1 MRSLF
6 QGAHRKLRIFGGVR
20 CETEPVDHFFIL
32 TQSPLATENMSR
44 FWGSSMPRVLLITVL
59 LTAQLISWNASP
71 LFLCFDSDGEVCIDL
86 GPGSC
91 SCCRH
96 EHDAADDPGR
106 PEQSPERRP
115 EQSPERG
122 IGGSPCECTHLQIT
136 VPWTAVTV
144 SSDGTHLARL
154 STLTPFVADDEIG
167 RSLTPALHDFT
178 LTVNRDVHCG
188 DGGARTA
195 ILRC

>member
-1 MRSLF
+1 
-6 QGAHRKLRIFGGVR
+6 
-20 CETEPVDHFFIL
+20 
-32 TQSPLATENMSR
+32 
-44 FWGSSMPRVLLITVL
+44 MPRLLLITAL

-96 EHDAADDPGR
+96 EYDAADDPGR
-106 PEQSPERRP
+106 PEQERR
-115 EQSPERG
+115 

-136 VPWTAVTV
+136 VSWTAMTV

-167 RSLTPALHDFT
+167 RSLTPALRDFT

-188 DGGARTA
+188 DGGARPA

>member
-1 MRSLF
+1 
-6 QGAHRKLRIFGGVR
+6 
-20 CETEPVDHFFIL
+20 
-32 TQSPLATENMSR
+32 
-44 FWGSSMPRVLLITVL
+44 MPRALLIIAL
-59 LTAQLISWNASP
+59 LTTQLISWDASP

-96 EHDAADDPGR
+96 EHEAANDQGR
-106 PEQSPERRP
+106 PEQRSQQSSERR
-115 EQSPERG
+115 

-144 SSDGTHLARL
+144 SSDGARL
-154 STLTPFVADDEIG
+154 VHASNLTPFVADAAIG
-167 RSLTPALHDFT
+167 RSLIPALHDSS
-178 LTVNRDVHCG
+178 LVLNRDVHCC
-188 DGGARTA
+188 DRGARTA